1 LQENGGQID
10 WSKIITQT
18 YEQTELGIKTN
29 YYGAKD
35 LTEALIPLLQL
46 SSSPKVVNV
55 SSSMGKLEVSDTNNF
70 CNFLW

>member
-35 LTEALIPLLQL
+35 LTEALIPLLKL

-55 SSSMGKLEVSDTNNF
+55 SASMGKLEVCGID
-70 CNFLW
+70 LI

>member
-55 SSSMGKLEVSDTNNF
+55 SSSMGKLEVCGTT
-70 CNFLW
+70 LEPYLET